1 MSLRWRWA
9 LGLGVVAALAIGL
22 ITIAAVVS
30 AERQLR
36 GAVDSDLRQRASE
49 LARLSGAQRIEGR
62 VQRARLLPR
71 IVDLDAVVQALDE
84 DGAVLL
90 QIGPEGVI
98 PPVEAAD
105 LGVLAEVG
113 GSLVRDVEI
122 AGVTFRMIT
131 FSVRLPTDGGPSAV
145 AFQIATDRSRVD
157 ANLTELTRRLVTI
170 GVLGVLLVGFTGWLL
185 ASRAVRPITDLTDA
199 AERIASSERID
210 AGGRLDMSAPGEI
223 GRLARAFSS
232 MLASL
237 RKSREEQQRLVTD
250 AGHEFRTPIT
260 SLTTN
265 LEVLRRQGDRLS
277 RDQSHDLIEAALA
290 ESRQLAGLAAELVD
304 LSTDAHH
311 TDEPT
316 VPVDMRPLADEVAD
330 RFRQLSGKEITVS
343 GVGATVKGR
352 RSQLE
357 RALGNLVDNA
367 AKWAGSAVEI
377 VLDGPSVTVVDDGP
391 GIPEEAIAHIFDR
404 FYRSSD
410 VRSSPGTGL
419 GLSIVEHLIVAH
431 GGKVTARNGPGGGA
445 EVGFTLPVVPDR

>member
-1 MSLRWRWA
+1 MSLRRRWA
-9 LGLGVVAALAIGL
+9 LGLGVVAAVAIGL

-36 GAVDSDLRQRASE
+36 GAVDADLRQRASE
-49 LARLSGAQRIEGR
+49 LARLPGDQRIEGR
-62 VQRARLLPR
+62 APRARLLPR

-90 QIGPEGVI
+90 RIGPEGVI

-105 LGVLAEVG
+105 LGVLAEAG
-113 GSLVRDVEI
+113 RSLVRDVEI
-122 AGVTFRMIT
+122 AGVAFRMIT
-131 FSVRLPTDGGPSAV
+131 FSVRLPTGGGPSAV

-157 ANLTELTRRLVTI
+157 ANLAELTRRLVTI

-237 RKSREEQQRLVTD
+237 RRSREEQQRLVTD

-265 LEVLRRQGDRLS
+265 LEILRRQGDRLS
-277 RDQSHDLIEAALA
+277 RDQSQDLIEAALA

-316 VPVDMRPLADEVAD
+316 VPVDMRRLADEVAG
-330 RFRQLSGKEITVS
+330 RFRQLSEKEITVS
-343 GVGATVKGR
+343 GAGATVRGR

-367 AKWAGSAVEI
+367 AKWADSAVEI
-377 VLDGPSVTVVDDGP
+377 VLDGASVTVVDDGP
-391 GIPEEAIAHIFDR
+391 GIPEEAIPHIFDR
-404 FYRSSD
+404 FYRSRD
-410 VRSSPGTGL
+410 VRSTPGTGL
-419 GLSIVEHLIVAH
+419 GLSIVEHLIVAN
-431 GGKVTARNGPGGGA
+431 GGAVTARNGPGGGA
-445 EVGFTLPVVPDR
+445 EVGFTLPVVPGR

>member
-9 LGLGVVAALAIGL
+9 LGLGVVAAVAIGL

-90 QIGPEGVI
+90 RIGPEGVI

-105 LGVLAEVG
+105 LGVLAEAG
-113 GSLVRDVEI
+113 RSLVRDVEI

-131 FSVRLPTDGGPSAV
+131 FSVQLPTDDGPSAV

-157 ANLTELTRRLVTI
+157 ANLAELTRRLVTI

-265 LEVLRRQGDRLS
+265 LEILRRQGDRLS

-316 VPVDMRPLADEVAD
+316 VPVDMRRLADEVAD
-330 RFRQLSGKEITVS
+330 RFRQLSDREITVS
-343 GVGATVKGR
+343 GVGATVRGR

-377 VLDGPSVTVVDDGP
+377 VLDGTSVTVVDDGP

>member
-9 LGLGVVAALAIGL
+9 LGLGVVAAVAIGL

-36 GAVDSDLRQRASE
+36 GAVDADLRQRASE
-49 LARLSGAQRIEGR
+49 LARLSGDQRIEGR
-62 VQRARLLPR
+62 APRARLLPR

-90 QIGPEGVI
+90 RIGPEGVI

-105 LGVLAEVG
+105 LGVLAEAG
-113 GSLVRDVEI
+113 RSLVRDVEI
-122 AGVTFRMIT
+122 AGVAFRMIT
-131 FSVRLPTDGGPSAV
+131 FSVRLPTGDGPSAV

-157 ANLTELTRRLVTI
+157 ANLAELTRRLVTI

-210 AGGRLDMSAPGEI
+210 AGGRLDISAPGEI

-237 RKSREEQQRLVTD
+237 RRSREEQQRLVTD
-250 AGHEFRTPIT
+250 AGHECRTPIT
-260 SLTTN
+260 ALTTN
-265 LEVLRRQGDRLS
+265 LEILRRQGDRLS
-277 RDQSHDLIEAALA
+277 RDQSQDLIEAALA

-316 VPVDMRPLADEVAD
+316 VPVDMRRLADEVAG
-330 RFRQLSGKEITVS
+330 RFRQLSEKEITVS
-343 GVGATVKGR
+343 GAGATVRGR

-367 AKWAGSAVEI
+367 AKWADSAVEI
-377 VLDGPSVTVVDDGP
+377 VLDGASVTVLDDGP
-391 GIPEEAIAHIFDR
+391 GIPEEAIPHIFDR
-404 FYRSSD
+404 FYRSRD
-410 VRSSPGTGL
+410 VRSTPGTGL

-431 GGKVTARNGPGGGA
+431 GGAVTARNGPGAGA
-445 EVGFTLPVVPDR
+445 EVGFTLPVLPDL